1 MKFGIV
7 GGGALGLVFAAALTP
22 HHDVTLLVRRSDVAE
37 NLRRDGIAAERDGVV
52 TTTPVHATTAATDL
66 AACDVVL
73 VAVKA
78 GATHDA
84 LAPLASVLR
93 AGALVVSLQN
103 GIDHVDVARAVLPG
117 ARVVAGPTMQGAT
130 LIDTRSVRFAGSGET
145 VIARDGLSDPR
156 ADDVVAA
163 FLTAGLRARAVD
175 DATAILW
182 DKLVRNCAINPL
194 AALVGRTNG
203 AVASDPEL
211 IGVARQLAAEAA
223 AVALAEG
230 VDVGDP
236 WTLVEAAAK
245 ATAANRSSMLQDIEA
260 GRTTEIDAISGA
272 VLRRAERRGIPVPA
286 TAMIV
291 ALVHAKERA

>member
-1 MKFGIV
+1 MKIGIV

-22 HHDVTLLVRRSDVAE
+22 HHDVTLLVRRAAVADE
-37 NLRRDGIAAERDGVV
+37 LRAGGIAAERDGLV
-52 TTTPVHATTAATDL
+52 TTIPIRATVDAHDL
-66 AACDVVL
+66 AACDAVL

-78 GATHDA
+78 AATHDA
-84 LAPLASVLR
+84 LAPLAAVLR

-103 GIDHVDVARAVLPG
+103 GIDHVDVARAALPG
-117 ARVVAGPTMQGAT
+117 VRVVAGPTMQGAT
-130 LIDTRSVRFAGSGET
+130 QLDARSVRFAGAGET
-145 VIARDGLSDPR
+145 IIARDGRGDPG
-156 ADDVVAA
+156 ADDVAAA
-163 FLTAGLRARAVD
+163 FLAAGLRARAVD

-211 IGVARQLAAEAA
+211 IAVARQLAGEAA
-223 AVALAEG
+223 TVALAEG

-236 WTLVEAAAK
+236 WALVEAAAK

-291 ALVHAKERA
+291 ALIHAKERA